1 MREDVMLH
9 FLDATYFKR
18 RESPSWASLRFSGN
32 NKIILGVGERES
44 GELLIRGNA
53 AVGGWGQD

>member
-1 MREDVMLH
+1 MLH

-32 NKIILGVGERES
+32 NKIILGVGETAAS
-44 GELLIRGNA
+44 GEGRERER
-53 AVGGWGQD
+53 